1 MYIMKTLLVINTVIS
16 LVCAY
21 SFQGPDLACL
31 MTCFIILSVTIGWS
45 VCLASAAESS
55 SNSLC

>member
-1 MYIMKTLLVINTVIS
+1 MYIMKTLLVINSVIS
-16 LVCAY
+16 LVFAY

-31 MTCFIILSVTIGWS
+31 MTCFIFSVTIGWS
-45 VCLASAAESS
+45 VCLASSTESS